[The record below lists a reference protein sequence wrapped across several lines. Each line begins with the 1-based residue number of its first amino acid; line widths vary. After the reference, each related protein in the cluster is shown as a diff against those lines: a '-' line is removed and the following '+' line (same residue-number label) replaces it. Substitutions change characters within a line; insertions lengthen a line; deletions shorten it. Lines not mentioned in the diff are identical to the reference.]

1 MFAHGT
7 NELRSSN
14 GGGGGQPKVA
24 LFVCLSVLLWTIL
37 EKEKRDVTEGCVK
50 NMKRAERIKHR
61 KKRDEKG

>member
-37 EKEKRDVTEGCVK
+37 EKAKREVTEGCVK
-50 NMKRAERIKHR
+50 NMIRAERIKHR

>member
-14 GGGGGQPKVA
+14 GGGGGGQPK
-24 LFVCLSVLLWTIL
+24 VCLSVLLWTIL
-37 EKEKRDVTEGCVK
+37 EKAKSEVTEGCVK

>member
-37 EKEKRDVTEGCVK
+37 EKAKREVTEGCVK
-50 NMKRAERIKHR
+50 NMKRAEKIKHR